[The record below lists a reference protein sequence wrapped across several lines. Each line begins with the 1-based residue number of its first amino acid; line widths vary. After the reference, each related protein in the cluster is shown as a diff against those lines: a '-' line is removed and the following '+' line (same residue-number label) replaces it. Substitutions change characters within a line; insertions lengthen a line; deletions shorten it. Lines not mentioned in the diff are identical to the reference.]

1 MKKGFTLIEL
11 LVVIAII
18 GILVALLLPAITR
31 ARESAR
37 NAACKNN
44 LRQFGIGLQLFAD
57 KDPNGRFCT
66 GQWDQNR
73 DGCMDTYG
81 WVADL
86 VNIQAARPADMLC
99 PSNPLRTTEKMNDFM
114 GTLTGKDG
122 ADADKLN
129 AGICGTASKGW
140 AGVGVGTAFAG
151 TASGSSDRAA
161 LAARALFDQ
170 GLNSNYVASW
180 FLGRSAPRLKL
191 GAGNEIFTMT
201 TSTSTAAAEGLK
213 GHSTTI
219 GPLTR
224 RLLETS
230 PVTSSNLPLLADAC
244 AGDINEAS
252 IGIDIKYSGSDIFG
266 TALAKTES
274 RTFVIAG
281 QLSAESFSD
290 GPAFFNGTNIDLISA
305 NPGVTLKSQYLCEK
319 AGSCPPP
326 TGAAGNNTYLQ
337 DYRDFFAVHG
347 GGKNSSAN
355 ILFADGSVKEF
366 ADLNNDKF
374 LDPGFNIPAGLS
386 GGDAAYQAIGYF
398 PKTSPEQVELPAGDI
413 FSGVLLLN
421 LSKTKLE

>member
-129 AGICGTASKGW
+129 AGICGTKGW
-140 AGVGVGTAFAG
+140 GGVGVGTAFAG
-151 TASGSSDRAA
+151 TTSGSSDRAA
-161 LAARALFDQ
+161 LAARALFEQ
-170 GLNSNYVASW
+170 GLNTNYASSW

-191 GAGNEIFTMT
+191 GGTNDIFTMT

-213 GHSTTI
+213 GHSTTL

-244 AGDINEAS
+244 AGDINESS
-252 IGIDIKYSGSDIFG
+252 IGLDIKYTATDIFAG
-266 TALAKTES
+266 GKNDS
-274 RTFVIAG
+274 KTFVLAG
-281 QLSAESFSD
+281 QLSGESSTD
-290 GPAFFNGTNIDLISA
+290 GPAFYDSSTSTLNLISA
-305 NPGVTLKSQYLCEK
+305 SPGVSLKTQYLCEK
-319 AGSCPPP
+319 AGSCAAP
-326 TGAAGNNTYLQ
+326 TGDAGSKTYLQ

-374 LDPGFNIPAGLS
+374 FDPGFNIPAGLT
-386 GGDAAYQAIGYF
+386 DAQYQAIGYF
-398 PKTSPEQVELPAGDI
+398 AKTSNDQVELPAGDI
-413 FSGVLLLN
+413 FSGVMLLN

>member
-44 LRQFGIGLQLFAD
+44 LRQFGIGLQLHAD

-114 GTLTGKDG
+114 GNLTGKDG
-122 ADADKLN
+122 ADTDKLN
-129 AGICGTASKGW
+129 AGICGTKGW
-140 AGVGVGTAFAG
+140 GGVGAGSAFAG
-151 TASGSSDRAA
+151 TTTGSTDRAA

-170 GLNSNYVASW
+170 GLNTNYASSW
-180 FLGRSAPRLKL
+180 FLGRSAPRLKQ
-191 GAGNEIFTMT
+191 GTSANDIVTYT
-201 TSTSTAAAEGLK
+201 TATSTAVAEGLK
-213 GHSTTI
+213 GHSTTL

-230 PVTSSNLPLLADAC
+230 PVVSSNLPLLADAC
-244 AGDINEAS
+244 AGDINESS

-266 TALAKTES
+266 TASGKTES
-274 RTFVIAG
+274 KTFVIAG
-281 QLSAESFSD
+281 QLSGESSSD
-290 GPAFFNGTNIDLISA
+290 GPAYYDGSTKTLNLIAVPGTS
-305 NPGVTLKSQYLCEK
+305 LKNQYLCEK
-319 AGSCPPP
+319 AGTCAPP
-326 TGAAGNNTYLQ
+326 TATSGTFLQ

-355 ILFADGSVKEF
+355 VLFADGSVKEF
-366 ADLNNDKF
+366 SDLNNDKF
-374 LDPGFNIPAGLS
+374 FNPGFEIPAGLT
-386 GGDAAYQAIGYF
+386 DAEYQAIGYF
-398 PKTSPEQVELPAGDI
+398 AKTSADQVELPAGDI
-413 FSGVLLLN
+413 FSGVMLMN
-421 LSKTKLE
+421 LSKTKLD

>member
-44 LRQFGIGLQLFAD
+44 LRQFGIGMQLHAD
-57 KDPNGRFCT
+57 KDPSGRFCT
-66 GQWDQNR
+66 GQWDYLR

-114 GTLTGKDG
+114 GTATTGKDG
-122 ADADKLN
+122 ADPDKLI
-129 AGICGTASKGW
+129 AGLCGSNGW
-140 AGVGVGTAFAG
+140 AGFTGPFAG
-151 TASGSSDRAA
+151 TTGGTSDRAA

-170 GLNSNYVASW
+170 GLNTNYVASW

-191 GAGNEIFTMT
+191 AGTNDMVTMT
-201 TSTSTAAAEGLK
+201 TSTSTAVAEGLK
-213 GHSTTI
+213 GHSTTL

-244 AGDINEAS
+244 AGDINESS
-252 IGIDIKYSGSDIFG
+252 IGLDIKYSATDMFA
-266 TALAKTES
+266 TAATNPAKKES
-274 RTFVIAG
+274 KTFILAG
-281 QLSAESFSD
+281 QLSVESFSD
-290 GPAFFNGTNIDLISA
+290 GPAYFDASSSTMNLIAVPGTS
-305 NPGVTLKSQYLCEK
+305 LKNQYLCEK
-319 AGSCPPP
+319 NGSCAPP
-326 TGAAGNNTYLQ
+326 TASSGTFLQ

-355 ILFADGSVKEF
+355 VLFADGSVKEF
-366 ADLNNDKF
+366 SDLNNDKF
-374 LDPGFNIPAGLS
+374 LDPGFNIPTGLT
-386 GGDAAYQAIGYF
+386 DAQYQAIGYF
-398 PKTSPEQVELPAGDI
+398 PKGAADQVELPSGDI
-413 FSGVLLLN
+413 FSGVMLQN

>member
-18 GILVALLLPAITR
+18 GILVALLLPAVTR
-31 ARESAR
+31 AREAAR

-44 LRQFGIGLQLFAD
+44 LRQFGVGMQLFAD
-57 KDPNGRFCT
+57 KDPSGRFCT

-99 PSNPLRTTEKMNDFM
+99 PSNPLRTTEKMNDFL
-114 GTLTGKDG
+114 GNLTSKDG
-122 ADADKLN
+122 ADAAKLS
-129 AGICGTASKGW
+129 AGLCGANGWGGLPGAFGGTSANTAGR
-140 AGVGVGTAFAG
+140 
-151 TASGSSDRAA
+151 AS
-161 LAARALFDQ
+161 LAARALFNQ
-170 GLNSNYVASW
+170 GLNTNYVASW
-180 FLGRSAPRLKL
+180 FLGRSAPRLQQ
-191 GAGNEIFTMT
+191 GAGGDIQTYT
-201 TSTSTAAAEGLK
+201 TATSTTAAEGLK
-213 GHSTTI
+213 GHSTTL

-244 AGDINEAS
+244 AGDINESS
-252 IGIDIKYSGSDIFG
+252 IGLDLKYDSTDPWGSVTG
-266 TALAKTES
+266 AAKDAK
-274 RTFVIAG
+274 TFVIAG
-281 QLSAESFSD
+281 QLSVESFSD
-290 GPAFFNGTNIDLISA
+290 GPAYYDSTSNTLNLIAAPGTS
-305 NPGVTLKSQYLCEK
+305 LKKQYLCEK
-319 AGSCPPP
+319 NGTCEAPTAGS
-326 TGAAGNNTYLQ
+326 NTFLQ

-355 ILFADGSVKEF
+355 VLFADGSVKEF

-374 LDPGFNIPAGLS
+374 FNPGFEIPTGMT
-386 GGDAAYQAIGYF
+386 DTDYQKIGYF
-398 PKTSPEQVELPAGDI
+398 PKTSADQVELPAGDI
-413 FSGVLLLN
+413 FSGVMLLN